1 MFEFLAAALAI
12 AAFIFSRKALSRN
25 TALEERIALLEAQL
39 GGALRPSAP
48 PASVAP
54 AAEAAPAVAPAPE
67 PVAAEVS
74 PAEIPEPTP
83 APPTVEAP
91 PTAPER
97 PGFEERLGTRWVV
110 WLGGL
115 TLALGGLFLV
125 RYSIEAGL
133 LGPKARV
140 VLGWAFAAVLL
151 AAGEWTRR
159 KESVSTI
166 AALPIA
172 NIPAVLTAAGTAVA
186 FGVTYAA
193 YALYDLIPPAIAF
206 LLLGA
211 VALATLAAALLHG
224 PALAGLGVVG
234 AFVTPML
241 VSSERPDFWALYIY
255 IAIVTAAAFGLA
267 RGRMWLW
274 LAITTVAFGFVWS
287 LPGLPG
293 ENLITPHGFHIVV
306 SFTLAA
312 ILVVAGFLFGP
323 PHEQGRIE
331 WVSSGVLAVWLFAA
345 MLLATMHIGS
355 GITLGVFTALVAATL
370 AIAWR
375 TDAATAAVPAAGL
388 FTAAVFAS
396 WLVQTVPDPTMLPSA
411 LFPELGSQPIATATT
426 PHLLLGAA
434 FIAAFGLAGFL
445 AQGRSR
451 SALIATL
458 WSATGAA
465 APILILI
472 ALYARIA
479 HLDRSMP
486 FAIAALALAG
496 IFAFA
501 VEQLTKREPQPGQQ
515 TSLAIYATASL
526 GALALALTMALE
538 KGWLTVALALM
549 APAAAWVSTQRPI
562 PFLRW
567 LAGILAAVVAARFA
581 WDPQIAGSD
590 VGITPILNWL
600 LWGYGVPAASFA
612 YAGWMMRK
620 QADDVPTRM
629 AEAAAILFTTLL
641 VFLQIRHLMTG
652 GDIFVPSEGLAE
664 PALQVCAAIAMAIGL
679 ERLRARSGSIV
690 HNFGA
695 IALTGLAAYGVLFG
709 LLAFE
714 NPMLTG
720 SNVGGPF
727 VNLLLL
733 AYALPAVLAFVLARS
748 VSGSRP
754 APYANTIAGA
764 ALLLALVYVTL
775 QIRRIYHGPVL
786 TVDATTD
793 AEQYTY
799 SVAWLAFGVALLLAG
814 WLFDSRRARLASAVV
829 IGLTV
834 MKAFF
839 IDMSGLTGVFRA
851 LSFIGLGLVLVAIGY
866 LYQRILFAKRVV
878 QS

>member
-1 MFEFLAAALAI
+1 MFEFLAAVLAI

-39 GGALRPSAP
+39 GGALRSAP
-48 PASVAP
+48 AAPTAEVPPAVAP
-54 AAEAAPAVAPAPE
+54 TPEPVTAEAAPAETSEAP
-67 PVAAEVS
+67 
-74 PAEIPEPTP
+74 P
-83 APPTVEAP
+83 APPTVEVP
-91 PTAPER
+91 PVAPER

-133 LGPKARV
+133 IGPKARV
-140 VLGWAFAAVLL
+140 VLGWLFAAVLL

-224 PALAGLGVVG
+224 PALAGLGVIG
-234 AFVTPML
+234 AFVTPLL
-241 VSSERPDFWALYIY
+241 VSSEKPDFWALYIY
-255 IAIVTAAAFGLA
+255 LAVVTAASLGLA
-267 RGRMWLW
+267 RARLWRW
-274 LAITTVAFGFVWS
+274 LAVTTVVLGVVWALPDIQNPALIAPHSFHVIAGFA
-287 LPGLPG
+287 
-293 ENLITPHGFHIVV
+293 
-306 SFTLAA
+306 LAA
-312 ILVVAGFLFGP
+312 ALVVAGLLFGP
-323 PHEQGRIE
+323 QAEPGRIE
-331 WVSSGVLAVWLFAA
+331 PVSSGVLIAWLFATV
-345 MLLATMHIGS
+345 LLTVSHMEQGAV
-355 GITLGVFTALVAATL
+355 LAVFTLLTAATL
-370 AIAWR
+370 AIGWR
-375 TDAATAAVPAAGL
+375 SEAATAAVPAAGL
-388 FTAAVFAS
+388 FTALVFAN
-396 WLVQTVPDPTMLPSA
+396 WFVQTSPDFTMVPSGVLPGLAPRPTD
-411 LFPELGSQPIATATT
+411 EATT
-426 PHLLLGAA
+426 RHLLFGIGFAV
-434 FIAAFGLAGFL
+434 AFGASGFL

-458 WSATGAA
+458 WSATGTVT
-465 APILILI
+465 PLLILI

-496 IFAFA
+496 VFAFA
-501 VEQLTKREPQPGQQ
+501 VEKLVQRDPQPGQQ

-567 LAGILAAVVAARFA
+567 LAGLLAAVVAARFA
-581 WDPQIAGSD
+581 WDPRIAGSD
-590 VGITPILNWL
+590 VGTTPILNWL

-612 YAGWMMRK
+612 YAGWMMRR

-679 ERLRARSGSIV
+679 ERLCARSGSVV

-695 IALTGLAAYGVLFG
+695 IALTGLAAYGTLFG

-727 VNLLLL
+727 FNLLLL
-733 AYALPAVLAFVLARS
+733 AYALPAVLALILARS

-786 TVDATTD
+786 TLGATTD

-799 SVAWLAFGVALLLAG
+799 SVAWLAFGVVLLLGG

-839 IDMSGLTGVFRA
+839 IDMSGLTGVLRA
-851 LSFIGLGLVLVAIGY
+851 LSFIGLGLVLVAIGW
-866 LYQRILFAKRVV
+866 LYQRILFPRRVA